1 MLELNQPNVEEIHVK
16 DVNEETF
23 MDDVIEASKTSP
35 VVVDFWAPWC
45 GPCKTLG
52 PALEAEV
59 KATNGKIKMVK
70 IDIDQ
75 NQNLASQMRIQSIP
89 AVFAFVDG
97 QPIDGFMGAKAPSEL
112 KSFIDK
118 LLEKVTDDDGDLSEA
133 IAVANEMLN
142 AKEFN
147 DAAETFEANIKA
159 PKLNFESTEY
169 NYIKEWITEFENV
182 LKSSAFS
189 DPTQGYQKYIDVDS
203 FVDWYLIN
211 EITKNKDAKEE
222 SSIYLN
228 MIPGEKIKMGP
239 LWDFD
244 LAFGNVENSEFENP
258 EGFWIKDNAWYRGLF
273 QDPNFVNKVK
283 TRFAY
288 FRSQQIFLLER
299 IDFYASYLDELQQN
313 NHAQWDVFRN
323 IPWPNTSASESYKQ
337 EVDELKSWYN
347 DRMDWLDNAIGNL

>member
-1 MLELNQPNVEEIHVK
+1 MLELNQPNVEENHVK

-23 MDDVIEASKTSP
+23 MDDVIEASKSLP
-35 VVVDFWAPWC
+35 IVVDFWAPWC

-147 DAAETFEANIKA
+147 DAAETFEAILGED
-159 PKLNFESTEY
+159 PESA
-169 NYIKEWITEFENV
+169 
-182 LKSSAFS
+182 LAFV
-189 DPTQGYQKYIDVDS
+189 GLFNARMGAKK
-203 FVDWYLIN
+203 IN
-211 EITKNKDAKEE
+211 DAKTMLEEIPDALKNKAEILALQAQIDLSNQAEGV
-222 SSIYLN
+222 
-228 MIPGEKIKMGP
+228 GEINDLRSTLTNDGNNHQAR
-239 LWDFD
+239 FD
-244 LAFGNVENSEFENP
+244 LALALFSKGETSEAIQELLTIFRVDQEWNDDAARQQLFKIFDILGSENP
-258 EGFWIKDNAWYRGLF
+258 ITLSGRRQLASMLF
-273 QDPNFVNKVK
+273 
-283 TRFAY
+283 A
-288 FRSQQIFLLER
+288 
-299 IDFYASYLDELQQN
+299 
-313 NHAQWDVFRN
+313 
-323 IPWPNTSASESYKQ
+323 
-337 EVDELKSWYN
+337 
-347 DRMDWLDNAIGNL
+347 

>member
-1 MLELNQPNVEEIHVK
+1 MLELNQPNAEEIHVK

-35 VVVDFWAPWC
+35 IVVDFWAPWC

-133 IAVANEMLN
+133 LAVANEMLN
-142 AKEFN
+142 AEEFN
-147 DAAETFEANIKA
+147 DAAETFEAILGEDPESALAFVGLFNARMGAKKINDAKTMLEEIPDALKNKA
-159 PKLNFESTEY
+159 EILALQAQIDLSNQAEGVGEINDLRST
-169 NYIKEWITEFENV
+169 
-182 LKSSAFS
+182 
-189 DPTQGYQKYIDVDS
+189 
-203 FVDWYLIN
+203 LIN
-211 EITKNKDAKEE
+211 DENNQQAR
-222 SSIYLN
+222 
-228 MIPGEKIKMGP
+228 
-239 LWDFD
+239 FD
-244 LAFGNVENSEFENP
+244 LALALFTKGETSEAIQELLTIFRIDQEWNDDAARQQLFKFFDILGSENP
-258 EGFWIKDNAWYRGLF
+258 ITLSGRRQLASMLF
-273 QDPNFVNKVK
+273 
-283 TRFAY
+283 A
-288 FRSQQIFLLER
+288 
-299 IDFYASYLDELQQN
+299 
-313 NHAQWDVFRN
+313 
-323 IPWPNTSASESYKQ
+323 
-337 EVDELKSWYN
+337 
-347 DRMDWLDNAIGNL
+347 

>member
-1 MLELNQPNVEEIHVK
+1 MLELNQPNVEENHVK

-23 MDDVIEASKTSP
+23 MDDVIEASKSSP
-35 VVVDFWAPWC
+35 IIVDFWAPWC

-142 AKEFN
+142 AEEFN
-147 DAAETFEANIKA
+147 DAAETFEAILGED
-159 PKLNFESTEY
+159 PESA
-169 NYIKEWITEFENV
+169 
-182 LKSSAFS
+182 LAFV
-189 DPTQGYQKYIDVDS
+189 GLFNAKMGAKK
-203 FVDWYLIN
+203 IN
-211 EITKNKDAKEE
+211 DAKKMLEEVPEALKNKAEILALQAQIDLSNQAEGV
-222 SSIYLN
+222 
-228 MIPGEKIKMGP
+228 GEIND
-239 LWDFD
+239 LRSTLTNDENNHQARFD
-244 LAFGNVENSEFENP
+244 LALALFTKGETSEAIQELLTIFRVDQEWNDDAARQQLFKFFDILGSENP
-258 EGFWIKDNAWYRGLF
+258 ITLSGRRQLASMLF
-273 QDPNFVNKVK
+273 
-283 TRFAY
+283 A
-288 FRSQQIFLLER
+288 
-299 IDFYASYLDELQQN
+299 
-313 NHAQWDVFRN
+313 
-323 IPWPNTSASESYKQ
+323 
-337 EVDELKSWYN
+337 
-347 DRMDWLDNAIGNL
+347 

>member
-1 MLELNQPNVEEIHVK
+1 MLELNQPSVEENHVK

-23 MDDVIEASKTSP
+23 MDDVIEASKSLP
-35 VVVDFWAPWC
+35 IVVDFWAPWC

-147 DAAETFEANIKA
+147 DAAETFEAILGED
-159 PKLNFESTEY
+159 PESA
-169 NYIKEWITEFENV
+169 
-182 LKSSAFS
+182 LAFV
-189 DPTQGYQKYIDVDS
+189 GLFNARMGAKK
-203 FVDWYLIN
+203 IN
-211 EITKNKDAKEE
+211 DAKTMLEEIPDALKNKAEILALQAQIDLSNQAEGV
-222 SSIYLN
+222 
-228 MIPGEKIKMGP
+228 GEINDLRSTLTNDGNNHQAR
-239 LWDFD
+239 FD
-244 LAFGNVENSEFENP
+244 LALALFSKGETSEAIQELLTIFRVDQEWNDDAARQQLFKFFDILGSENP
-258 EGFWIKDNAWYRGLF
+258 ITLSGRRQLASMLF
-273 QDPNFVNKVK
+273 
-283 TRFAY
+283 A
-288 FRSQQIFLLER
+288 
-299 IDFYASYLDELQQN
+299 
-313 NHAQWDVFRN
+313 
-323 IPWPNTSASESYKQ
+323 
-337 EVDELKSWYN
+337 
-347 DRMDWLDNAIGNL
+347 

>member
-1 MLELNQPNVEEIHVK
+1 MLELNQPNVEENHVK

-35 VVVDFWAPWC
+35 IVVDFWAPWC

-118 LLEKVTDDDGDLSEA
+118 LLEKVTNDDGDLSEA

-147 DAAETFEANIKA
+147 DAAETFEAILGED
-159 PKLNFESTEY
+159 PESA
-169 NYIKEWITEFENV
+169 
-182 LKSSAFS
+182 LAFVGLFNAKMGAKKVN
-189 DPTQGYQKYIDVDS
+189 DAKKMLDEVPEA
-203 FVDWYLIN
+203 L
-211 EITKNKDAKEE
+211 KNKSEILALQAQIDLSNQAEGV
-222 SSIYLN
+222 
-228 MIPGEKIKMGP
+228 GEIND
-239 LWDFD
+239 LRSTLTNDENNHQARFD
-244 LAFGNVENSEFENP
+244 LALALFTKGETSEAIQELLTIFRVDQEWNDDAARQQLFKFFDILGSENP
-258 EGFWIKDNAWYRGLF
+258 ITLSGRRQLASMLF
-273 QDPNFVNKVK
+273 
-283 TRFAY
+283 A
-288 FRSQQIFLLER
+288 
-299 IDFYASYLDELQQN
+299 
-313 NHAQWDVFRN
+313 
-323 IPWPNTSASESYKQ
+323 
-337 EVDELKSWYN
+337 
-347 DRMDWLDNAIGNL
+347 

>member
-1 MLELNQPNVEEIHVK
+1 MLELNQPNVEENHVK
-16 DVNEETF
+16 DVNEKTF

-35 VVVDFWAPWC
+35 IVVDFWAPWC

-147 DAAETFEANIKA
+147 DAAETFEAILGED
-159 PKLNFESTEY
+159 PESA
-169 NYIKEWITEFENV
+169 
-182 LKSSAFS
+182 LAFV
-189 DPTQGYQKYIDVDS
+189 GLFNARMGAKK
-203 FVDWYLIN
+203 IN
-211 EITKNKDAKEE
+211 DAKTMLEEIPDALKNKAEILALQAQIDLSNQAEGV
-222 SSIYLN
+222 
-228 MIPGEKIKMGP
+228 GEINDLRSTLTNDKNNHQAR
-239 LWDFD
+239 FD
-244 LAFGNVENSEFENP
+244 LALALFTSGETSEAIQELLTIFRVDQEWNDDAARQQLFKIFDILGSENP
-258 EGFWIKDNAWYRGLF
+258 ITLSGRRQLASMLF
-273 QDPNFVNKVK
+273 
-283 TRFAY
+283 A
-288 FRSQQIFLLER
+288 
-299 IDFYASYLDELQQN
+299 
-313 NHAQWDVFRN
+313 
-323 IPWPNTSASESYKQ
+323 
-337 EVDELKSWYN
+337 
-347 DRMDWLDNAIGNL
+347 

>member
-1 MLELNQPNVEEIHVK
+1 MLKKIHVK

-23 MDDVIEASKTSP
+23 MDDVIEASKNSP
-35 VVVDFWAPWC
+35 IVVDFWAPWC

-147 DAAETFEANIKA
+147 DAAETFEAILGED
-159 PKLNFESTEY
+159 PESA
-169 NYIKEWITEFENV
+169 
-182 LKSSAFS
+182 LAFV
-189 DPTQGYQKYIDVDS
+189 GLFNAKMGAKK
-203 FVDWYLIN
+203 IN
-211 EITKNKDAKEE
+211 DAKTMLEEIPEALKNKSEILALQAQIDLSNQAEGV
-222 SSIYLN
+222 
-228 MIPGEKIKMGP
+228 GEIND
-239 LWDFD
+239 LRSTLTNDENNHQARFD
-244 LAFGNVENSEFENP
+244 LALALFTKGETSEAIQELLTIFKVDQEWNDDAARQQLFKFFDILGSENP
-258 EGFWIKDNAWYRGLF
+258 ITLSGRRQLASMLF
-273 QDPNFVNKVK
+273 
-283 TRFAY
+283 A
-288 FRSQQIFLLER
+288 
-299 IDFYASYLDELQQN
+299 
-313 NHAQWDVFRN
+313 
-323 IPWPNTSASESYKQ
+323 
-337 EVDELKSWYN
+337 
-347 DRMDWLDNAIGNL
+347 

>member
-1 MLELNQPNVEEIHVK
+1 MLELNQPNVEENHVK

-35 VVVDFWAPWC
+35 IVVDFWAPWC

-118 LLEKVTDDDGDLSEA
+118 ILEKVIDDDGDLSEA

-147 DAAETFEANIKA
+147 DAAETFEAILGED
-159 PKLNFESTEY
+159 PESA
-169 NYIKEWITEFENV
+169 
-182 LKSSAFS
+182 LAFV
-189 DPTQGYQKYIDVDS
+189 GLFNARMGAKK
-203 FVDWYLIN
+203 IN
-211 EITKNKDAKEE
+211 DAKTMLEEIPDALKNKAEILALQAQIDLSNQAEGV
-222 SSIYLN
+222 
-228 MIPGEKIKMGP
+228 GEINDLRSTLTNDKNNHQAR
-239 LWDFD
+239 FD
-244 LAFGNVENSEFENP
+244 LALALFTKGESSEAIQELLTIFRVDQEWNDDAARQQLFKIFDILGSENP
-258 EGFWIKDNAWYRGLF
+258 ITLSGRRQLASMLF
-273 QDPNFVNKVK
+273 
-283 TRFAY
+283 A
-288 FRSQQIFLLER
+288 
-299 IDFYASYLDELQQN
+299 
-313 NHAQWDVFRN
+313 
-323 IPWPNTSASESYKQ
+323 
-337 EVDELKSWYN
+337 
-347 DRMDWLDNAIGNL
+347 

>member
-1 MLELNQPNVEEIHVK
+1 MLELNQTNVEENHVK

-35 VVVDFWAPWC
+35 IVVDFWAPWC

-118 LLEKVTDDDGDLSEA
+118 LLEKVTDDGGDLSEA

-147 DAAETFEANIKA
+147 DAAETFEAILGED
-159 PKLNFESTEY
+159 P
-169 NYIKEWITEFENV
+169 ENA
-182 LKSSAFS
+182 LAFV
-189 DPTQGYQKYIDVDS
+189 GLFNARMGAKK
-203 FVDWYLIN
+203 IN
-211 EITKNKDAKEE
+211 DAKTMLEEIPDALKNKAEILALQAQIDLSNQAEGV
-222 SSIYLN
+222 
-228 MIPGEKIKMGP
+228 GEIND
-239 LWDFD
+239 LRSTLTNDENNHQARFD
-244 LAFGNVENSEFENP
+244 LALALFTSGETNEAIQELLTIFKVDQEWNDDAARQQLFKIFDILGSENP
-258 EGFWIKDNAWYRGLF
+258 ITLSGRRQLASMLF
-273 QDPNFVNKVK
+273 
-283 TRFAY
+283 A
-288 FRSQQIFLLER
+288 
-299 IDFYASYLDELQQN
+299 
-313 NHAQWDVFRN
+313 
-323 IPWPNTSASESYKQ
+323 
-337 EVDELKSWYN
+337 
-347 DRMDWLDNAIGNL
+347 

>member
-147 DAAETFEANIKA
+147 DAAETFEAILGED
-159 PKLNFESTEY
+159 PESA
-169 NYIKEWITEFENV
+169 
-182 LKSSAFS
+182 LAFV
-189 DPTQGYQKYIDVDS
+189 GLFNAKMGAKK
-203 FVDWYLIN
+203 IN
-211 EITKNKDAKEE
+211 DAKKMLDEIPEALKNKSEILALQAQIDLSNQAEGV
-222 SSIYLN
+222 
-228 MIPGEKIKMGP
+228 GEIND
-239 LWDFD
+239 LRSTLTNDENNHQARFD
-244 LAFGNVENSEFENP
+244 LALALFTRGETSEAIQELLTIFRINQEWNDDAARQQLFKFFDILGSENP
-258 EGFWIKDNAWYRGLF
+258 ITLSGRRQLASMLF
-273 QDPNFVNKVK
+273 
-283 TRFAY
+283 A
-288 FRSQQIFLLER
+288 
-299 IDFYASYLDELQQN
+299 
-313 NHAQWDVFRN
+313 
-323 IPWPNTSASESYKQ
+323 
-337 EVDELKSWYN
+337 
-347 DRMDWLDNAIGNL
+347 

>member
-1 MLELNQPNVEEIHVK
+1 MLELNQPNVEENHVK

-23 MDDVIEASKTSP
+23 MDDVIEASKSSP
-35 VVVDFWAPWC
+35 IVVDFWAPWC

-147 DAAETFEANIKA
+147 DAAETFEAILGED
-159 PKLNFESTEY
+159 PESA
-169 NYIKEWITEFENV
+169 
-182 LKSSAFS
+182 LAFV
-189 DPTQGYQKYIDVDS
+189 GLFNARMGAKK
-203 FVDWYLIN
+203 IN
-211 EITKNKDAKEE
+211 DAKTMLEEIPDALKNKAEILALQAQIDLSNQAEGV
-222 SSIYLN
+222 
-228 MIPGEKIKMGP
+228 GEIND
-239 LWDFD
+239 LRSTLTNDENNHQARFD
-244 LAFGNVENSEFENP
+244 LALALFTKGETSEAIQELLTIFRVDQEWNDDAARQQLFKFFDILGSENP
-258 EGFWIKDNAWYRGLF
+258 ITLSGRRQLASMLF
-273 QDPNFVNKVK
+273 
-283 TRFAY
+283 A
-288 FRSQQIFLLER
+288 
-299 IDFYASYLDELQQN
+299 
-313 NHAQWDVFRN
+313 
-323 IPWPNTSASESYKQ
+323 
-337 EVDELKSWYN
+337 
-347 DRMDWLDNAIGNL
+347 

>member
-1 MLELNQPNVEEIHVK
+1 MLELNQPNVEENHVK

-35 VVVDFWAPWC
+35 IVVDFWAPWC

-142 AKEFN
+142 AEEFN
-147 DAAETFEANIKA
+147 DAAETFEAILGED
-159 PKLNFESTEY
+159 PESA
-169 NYIKEWITEFENV
+169 
-182 LKSSAFS
+182 LAFV
-189 DPTQGYQKYIDVDS
+189 GLFNAKMGAKK
-203 FVDWYLIN
+203 IN
-211 EITKNKDAKEE
+211 DAKKMLDEIPEALKNKSEILALQAQIDLSNQAEGV
-222 SSIYLN
+222 
-228 MIPGEKIKMGP
+228 GEIND
-239 LWDFD
+239 LRSTLTNDENNHQARFD
-244 LAFGNVENSEFENP
+244 LALALFTKGETSEAIQELLTIFRVDQEWNDDAARQQLFKFFDILGSENP
-258 EGFWIKDNAWYRGLF
+258 ITLSGRRQLASMLF
-273 QDPNFVNKVK
+273 
-283 TRFAY
+283 A
-288 FRSQQIFLLER
+288 
-299 IDFYASYLDELQQN
+299 
-313 NHAQWDVFRN
+313 
-323 IPWPNTSASESYKQ
+323 
-337 EVDELKSWYN
+337 
-347 DRMDWLDNAIGNL
+347 

>member
-1 MLELNQPNVEEIHVK
+1 MLELNQPNVEENHVK

-35 VVVDFWAPWC
+35 IVVDFWAPWC

-147 DAAETFEANIKA
+147 DAAETFEAILGED
-159 PKLNFESTEY
+159 PESA
-169 NYIKEWITEFENV
+169 
-182 LKSSAFS
+182 LAFVGLFNAKMGAS
-189 DPTQGYQKYIDVDS
+189 K
-203 FVDWYLIN
+203 IN
-211 EITKNKDAKEE
+211 DAKKMLEEIPDALKNKAEILVLQAQIDLSNQAEGV
-222 SSIYLN
+222 
-228 MIPGEKIKMGP
+228 GEVND
-239 LWDFD
+239 LRSTLTNDENNHQARFD
-244 LAFGNVENSEFENP
+244 LALALFTKGETSEALQELLTIFRIDQEWNDDAARQQLFKFFDILGSENP
-258 EGFWIKDNAWYRGLF
+258 ITLSGRRQLASMLF
-273 QDPNFVNKVK
+273 
-283 TRFAY
+283 A
-288 FRSQQIFLLER
+288 
-299 IDFYASYLDELQQN
+299 
-313 NHAQWDVFRN
+313 
-323 IPWPNTSASESYKQ
+323 
-337 EVDELKSWYN
+337 
-347 DRMDWLDNAIGNL
+347 

>member
-1 MLELNQPNVEEIHVK
+1 MLELNQPNVEENHVK

-35 VVVDFWAPWC
+35 IVVDFWAPWC

-112 KSFIDK
+112 KIFIDK
-118 LLEKVTDDDGDLSEA
+118 LLEKVTDDGGDLSEA

-147 DAAETFEANIKA
+147 DAAETFEAILGED
-159 PKLNFESTEY
+159 P
-169 NYIKEWITEFENV
+169 ENA
-182 LKSSAFS
+182 LAFV
-189 DPTQGYQKYIDVDS
+189 GLFNARMGAKK
-203 FVDWYLIN
+203 IN
-211 EITKNKDAKEE
+211 DAKTMLEEIPDALKNKAEILALQAQIDLSNQAEGV
-222 SSIYLN
+222 
-228 MIPGEKIKMGP
+228 GEIND
-239 LWDFD
+239 LRSTLTNDENNHQARFD
-244 LAFGNVENSEFENP
+244 LALALFTKGETNEAIQELLTIFKVDQEWNDDAARQQLFKIFDILGSENP
-258 EGFWIKDNAWYRGLF
+258 ITLSGRRQLASMLF
-273 QDPNFVNKVK
+273 
-283 TRFAY
+283 A
-288 FRSQQIFLLER
+288 
-299 IDFYASYLDELQQN
+299 
-313 NHAQWDVFRN
+313 
-323 IPWPNTSASESYKQ
+323 
-337 EVDELKSWYN
+337 
-347 DRMDWLDNAIGNL
+347 

>member
-1 MLELNQPNVEEIHVK
+1 MLELNQPNVEENHVK

-23 MDDVIEASKTSP
+23 MDDVIEASKNSP
-35 VVVDFWAPWC
+35 IVVDFWAPWC

-142 AKEFN
+142 AEEFN
-147 DAAETFEANIKA
+147 DAAETFEAILGEDPESA
-159 PKLNFESTEY
+159 PAFVGLFNAKMGAKKINDAKKMLEEIPDALKNKSEILALQARIDLSNQAEGVGEVNDLRST
-169 NYIKEWITEFENV
+169 
-182 LKSSAFS
+182 
-189 DPTQGYQKYIDVDS
+189 
-203 FVDWYLIN
+203 LIN
-211 EITKNKDAKEE
+211 DGNNHQAR
-222 SSIYLN
+222 
-228 MIPGEKIKMGP
+228 
-239 LWDFD
+239 FD
-244 LAFGNVENSEFENP
+244 LALALFTKGETSEAIQELLTIFRIDQEWNDDAARQQLFKFFDILGSENP
-258 EGFWIKDNAWYRGLF
+258 ITLSGRRQLASMLF
-273 QDPNFVNKVK
+273 
-283 TRFAY
+283 A
-288 FRSQQIFLLER
+288 
-299 IDFYASYLDELQQN
+299 
-313 NHAQWDVFRN
+313 
-323 IPWPNTSASESYKQ
+323 
-337 EVDELKSWYN
+337 
-347 DRMDWLDNAIGNL
+347 

>member
-1 MLELNQPNVEEIHVK
+1 MLELNQPNVKEIHVK

-35 VVVDFWAPWC
+35 IVVDFWAPWC

-118 LLEKVTDDDGDLSEA
+118 ILEKVIDDDGDLSEA

-142 AKEFN
+142 AEEFN
-147 DAAETFEANIKA
+147 DAAETFEAILGED
-159 PKLNFESTEY
+159 PESA
-169 NYIKEWITEFENV
+169 
-182 LKSSAFS
+182 LAFV
-189 DPTQGYQKYIDVDS
+189 GLFNARMGAKK
-203 FVDWYLIN
+203 IN
-211 EITKNKDAKEE
+211 DAKKMLEE
-222 SSIYLN
+222 
-228 MIPGEKIKMGP
+228 IPDTLKDKAEILTLQAQIDLSNQAEGVGEIND
-239 LWDFD
+239 LRSTLTNDENNHQARFD
-244 LAFGNVENSEFENP
+244 LALALFTKGETNEAIQELLTIFKVDQEWNDDAARQQLFKIFDILGSENP
-258 EGFWIKDNAWYRGLF
+258 ITLSGRRQLASMLF
-273 QDPNFVNKVK
+273 
-283 TRFAY
+283 A
-288 FRSQQIFLLER
+288 
-299 IDFYASYLDELQQN
+299 
-313 NHAQWDVFRN
+313 
-323 IPWPNTSASESYKQ
+323 
-337 EVDELKSWYN
+337 
-347 DRMDWLDNAIGNL
+347 

>member
-147 DAAETFEANIKA
+147 DAAETFEAILGED
-159 PKLNFESTEY
+159 PESA
-169 NYIKEWITEFENV
+169 
-182 LKSSAFS
+182 LAFI
-189 DPTQGYQKYIDVDS
+189 GLFNAKMGAKK
-203 FVDWYLIN
+203 IN
-211 EITKNKDAKEE
+211 DAKTMLEEIPDALKNKSEILALQAQIDLSNQAEGV
-222 SSIYLN
+222 
-228 MIPGEKIKMGP
+228 GEIND
-239 LWDFD
+239 LRSTLTNDENNHQARFD
-244 LAFGNVENSEFENP
+244 LALALFTKGETSEAIQELLTIFRVDQEWNDDAARQQLFKFFDILGSENP
-258 EGFWIKDNAWYRGLF
+258 ITLSGRRQLASMLF
-273 QDPNFVNKVK
+273 
-283 TRFAY
+283 A
-288 FRSQQIFLLER
+288 
-299 IDFYASYLDELQQN
+299 
-313 NHAQWDVFRN
+313 
-323 IPWPNTSASESYKQ
+323 
-337 EVDELKSWYN
+337 
-347 DRMDWLDNAIGNL
+347 